1 MRGGSLPRSL
11 LSDWCRPWAFS
22 RVELSQRCPH
32 SGFDVAVDL
41 NQVTVSSSDL
51 SRSEEFYSRLGL
63 RLIVRSD
70 HYLRFECPSGAST
83 FSVEL
88 QSAPSGT
95 GVTVYFETDQ
105 LDALC
110 QRLEGEGL
118 GSTIHPR
125 TCPGCGGRRA
135 YATRTATSCA
145 CITPARTGNILLG
158 ASPDPRLP
166 SR

>member
-1 MRGGSLPRSL
+1 MPGGSPPRSL

-22 RVELSQRCPH
+22 RVELSQRFPH

-95 GVTVYFETDQ
+95 GITVYFETDQ

-118 GSTIHPR
+118 VFDHPPTDMPWLWR
-125 TCPGCGGRRA
+125 E
-135 YATRTATSCA
+135 
-145 CITPARTGNILLG
+145 ARIRD
-158 ASPDPRLP
+158 PDGHELCLYHAGQNRKHPPWRLP
-166 SR
+166 

>member
-1 MRGGSLPRSL
+1 M
-11 LSDWCRPWAFS
+11 
-22 RVELSQRCPH
+22 
-32 SGFDVAVDL
+32 
-41 NQVTVSSSDL
+41 TVSSSDL

-118 GSTIHPR
+118 VFDHPPTDMPWLWR
-125 TCPGCGGRRA
+125 E
-135 YATRTATSCA
+135 
-145 CITPARTGNILLG
+145 ARIRD
-158 ASPDPRLP
+158 PDGHELCLYHAGQNRKHPPWRLP
-166 SR
+166 